1 MRSMMRTAIEEDFK
15 PNALLERISDQVKV
29 RILDH
34 VRGDEFTSI
43 HEGVQVE
50 ITIHAREANCYNL
63 IADDATQYF
72 EIMNS
77 AA

>member
-1 MRSMMRTAIEEDFK
+1 MRVATAEDFK
-15 PNALLERISDQVKV
+15 PNVLLERISDQRKV

-50 ITIHAREANCYNL
+50 ITVHGR
-63 IADDATQYF
+63 DGK
-72 EIMNS
+72 
-77 AA
+77 